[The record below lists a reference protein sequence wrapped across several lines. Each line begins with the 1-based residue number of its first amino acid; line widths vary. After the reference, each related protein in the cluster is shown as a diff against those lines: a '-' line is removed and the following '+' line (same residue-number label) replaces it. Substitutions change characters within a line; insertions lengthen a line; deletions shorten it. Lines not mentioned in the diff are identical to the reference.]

1 VVKIS
6 VLYPYSEGKAFDMDY
21 YCKKHMAMVKEVL
34 GSACRG
40 VGVDQGIAGG
50 APGSPP
56 AYVAMGHI
64 YCDSFEAFQTAL
76 GPNAT
81 KFADDMPNYTTIDP
95 IMQISEVKM

>member
-1 VVKIS
+1 M
-6 VLYPYSEGKAFDMDY
+6 EY
-21 YCKKHMAMVKEVL
+21 YCKKHMTMVKEVL

-64 YCDSFEAFQTAL
+64 YRDSPEAFQTAL